1 MSSTIVLTHTDFIR
15 DYNYKRK
22 VSALSLVLVIR
33 SNTLQ
38 PELGCLYHCYT
49 ELQKTFVRWTVAS
62 K

>member
-1 MSSTIVLTHTDFIR
+1 MSSTIVSTHTDFICG
-15 DYNYKRK
+15 YNYKRK

-38 PELGCLYHCYT
+38 PELGLYHCYT
-49 ELQKTFVRWTVAS
+49 ELQKTFVRWTVGS